1 MKMASVSDLK
11 AHLSRYLRLVRR
23 GSEVQILDRGVPI
36 ARLVGL
42 HGASESPDPRDR
54 DRLDRLVKAGV
65 LRRGSGSVRGILAE
79 PPIVAARAD
88 LRRALDDDRQDRL

>member
-1 MKMASVSDLK
+1 MKTASVSDMK

-23 GSEVQILDRGVPI
+23 GSEVEILDRGVPV

-42 HGASESPDPRDR
+42 PGASESSGPRDR
-54 DRLDRLVKAGV
+54 ERLDRLVKAGI
-65 LRRGSGSVRGILAE
+65 LRRGNGSVRAILAD

-88 LRRALDDDRQDRL
+88 LGRALAEDRADRL